1 MGHEIRLFC
10 LSAGMGGV
18 FLLIYDLLIILRKVF
33 SVKGFT
39 AAAAD
44 ILYWGGAAVTFFC
57 MAYRN
62 NEGNLRAYLFTGAAM
77 GVFLCYLTVHPFF
90 IRAGTKILEV
100 PVFFVKKIIKR
111 LLFYIK
117 RCRIYLHGRITRGF
131 FRPKTAKKQKKRGRQ
146 VERVRRNQK
155 GKQNRF

>member
-44 ILYWGGAAVTFFC
+44 IV
-57 MAYRN
+57 
-62 NEGNLRAYLFTGAAM
+62 
-77 GVFLCYLTVHPFF
+77 
-90 IRAGTKILEV
+90 
-100 PVFFVKKIIKR
+100 
-111 LLFYIK
+111 
-117 RCRIYLHGRITRGF
+117 
-131 FRPKTAKKQKKRGRQ
+131 
-146 VERVRRNQK
+146 
-155 GKQNRF
+155 

>member
-10 LSAGMGGV
+10 LSVGLGGV
-18 FLLIYDLLIILRKVF
+18 FLLIYDLLIIWRKIFSLRGV
-33 SVKGFT
+33 T
-39 AAAAD
+39 DAAAD
-44 ILYWGGAAVTFFC
+44 ILYWVGAAVTFFC

-62 NEGNLRAYLFTGAAM
+62 NEGNLRAYLFTGAAL

-117 RCRIYLHGRITRGF
+117 RCRIYLHDQITRGI
-131 FRPKTAKKQKKRGRQ
+131 FRPKRVKKQKKRGRQ
-146 VERVRRNQK
+146 VGEIRRNQN